1 MAKTLEL
8 IFTTTAG
15 KDVTLTV
22 EEPRENINDAELLA
36 RADCGFRHEER
47 EVILAAQL
55 RDKLVERYGEKGK
68 MVHFAEAYAVSEY
81 GQQLSDELAAKL
93 FPF

>member
-22 EEPRENINDAELLA
+22 DEPRDNVTDVELLA
-36 RADCGFRHEER
+36 GMQTIIAQDVF
-47 EVILAAQL
+47 EVAGSPLATVKGA
-55 RDKLVERYGEKGK
+55 RIVERNI
-68 MVHFAEAYAVSEY
+68 VEY
-81 GQQLSDELAAKL
+81 EV
-93 FPF
+93 

>member
-22 EEPRENINDAELLA
+22 EEPRENINDSELLA
-36 RADCGFRHEER
+36 GMQAIIAQDIF
-47 EVILAAQL
+47 EVEGSSFASVKGA
-55 RDKLVERYGEKGK
+55 RVVERNIVE
-68 MVHFAEAYAVSEY
+68 YAV
-81 GQQLSDELAAKL
+81 
-93 FPF
+93 

>member
-22 EEPRENINDAELLA
+22 DEPRDNVTDAELLA
-36 RADCGFRHEER
+36 GMQAIIAQNVF
-47 EVILAAQL
+47 EVEGSSLGTVKGARI
-55 RDKLVERYGEKGK
+55 VERNI
-68 MVHFAEAYAVSEY
+68 VEY
-81 GQQLSDELAAKL
+81 EV
-93 FPF
+93 

>member
-22 EEPRENINDAELLA
+22 DEPRDNVTDAELLA
-36 RADCGFRHEER
+36 GMQAIITQDVF
-47 EVILAAQL
+47 EVEGSSLGTIKGA
-55 RDKLVERYGEKGK
+55 RIVERNIVE
-68 MVHFAEAYAVSEY
+68 YAI
-81 GQQLSDELAAKL
+81 
-93 FPF
+93 

>member
-22 EEPRENINDAELLA
+22 EEPRENINDSELLA
-36 RADCGFRHEER
+36 GMQAIIAQDIF
-47 EVILAAQL
+47 EVGGSSFASAKGA
-55 RDKLVERYGEKGK
+55 RVVERNIVE
-68 MVHFAEAYAVSEY
+68 YAV
-81 GQQLSDELAAKL
+81 
-93 FPF
+93 